1 MDQVHDETRQQRLG
15 EFQCRLET
23 LLGEHTTALH
33 LASARA
39 VAADLRNLQPRPPF
53 PRRVRRG
60 GGRLVKW
67 MGRKPLVRRGGRRP
81 ASSPF
86 GTKPTAAPVV
96 VVEGTYR
103 VITTGEVFETEEAT
117 E

>member
-1 MDQVHDETRQQRLG
+1 MDQALDETRQQRLA

-23 LLGEHTTALH
+23 LLAEHTMALH

-39 VAADLRNLQPRPPF
+39 VAADLRNLRPGPPF

-60 GGRLVKW
+60 GGKLVKW
-67 MGRKPLVRRGGRRP
+67 KGRKLLVRRGGRQP
-81 ASSPF
+81 VENPF
-86 GTKPTAAPVV
+86 QTDAPAAPVV

-103 VITTGEVFETEEAT
+103 VIATGEEFETKEAAK
-117 E
+117 

>member
-1 MDQVHDETRQQRLG
+1 MDQALDETRQQRLA

-33 LASARA
+33 VASARA
-39 VAADLRNLQPRPPF
+39 VAADLRNLRPRPPF

-60 GGRLVKW
+60 GGRLVRW
-67 MGRKPLVRRGGRRP
+67 MGRKLLVRRGGRRP

-86 GTKPTAAPVV
+86 HTDAPAAPVV

-103 VITTGEVFETEEAT
+103 VIATGEVFETQEGT
-117 E
+117 K